1 MHKKVTAS
9 YFISANI
16 VGTDLAPADWG
27 AKIAFPPRK
36 NGSAIRK
43 TPEARLIVGFQLR
56 SAPVSPPGEPGFS
69 GISGTEAGRSGQS
82 FRVFPAGTS
91 QKDLEC
97 GIFWICVRAEL
108 IESPINLA
116 ALTSGQRWHTNA
128 RNTHEWLLPFVS
140 FRAKPNPALPAA
152 GKKKKGKRENRLP
165 PFSSNSLFNFKV
177 LYWQG
182 SAWAEP
188 RPRTKTRVLSK
199 QKRKQLWH
207 YIIAN
212 TIRTIIISTETV
224 SVCPPAPVFFSF
236 CMHHLWGGQSRNF
249 PFLSSNCDGP
259 RKGLHQ
265 TVSTHVEAKR
275 RQRWKSDR
283 SKWVSAEMLV
293 PLIRHDTCEQKHP
306 VFGLRGV

>member
-1 MHKKVTAS
+1 MHQKVTAS

-16 VGTDLAPADWG
+16 VGTDLAAAEWG
-27 AKIAFPPRK
+27 SEIAFPPRT
-36 NGSAIRK
+36 NRSAIRK
-43 TPEARLIVGFQLR
+43 LPEARLIVGFQLR

-82 FRVFPAGTS
+82 FRVFPAATS

-97 GIFWICVRAEL
+97 GIFRICVRAEL

-152 GKKKKGKRENRLP
+152 GIKKKEKERIASLRSVPIHFSISRCFIGKALPERSQGREQKHGRFRSKKKATVALYYSKHNQNNNNKHRNG
-165 PFSSNSLFNFKV
+165 FSSPS
-177 LYWQG
+177 
-182 SAWAEP
+182 
-188 RPRTKTRVLSK
+188 
-199 QKRKQLWH
+199 
-207 YIIAN
+207 
-212 TIRTIIISTETV
+212 ST
-224 SVCPPAPVFFSF
+224 CFFSF
-236 CMHHLWGGQSRNF
+236 CTRRLWGGQSRNF

-259 RKGLHQ
+259 WKGLHQ

-283 SKWVSAEMLV
+283 SK
-293 PLIRHDTCEQKHP
+293 
-306 VFGLRGV
+306 

>member
-1 MHKKVTAS
+1 M
-9 YFISANI
+9 Y
-16 VGTDLAPADWG
+16 VGPDLAPADRG
-27 AKIAFPPRK
+27 AKIAFSPRT
-36 NGSAIRK
+36 NQSAIRK
-43 TPEARLIVGFQLR
+43 APEARLIVGFQLR

-69 GISGTEAGRSGQS
+69 GISATEAGRSGQS
-82 FRVFPAGTS
+82 FRVFPAATS
-91 QKDLEC
+91 QKDQEC
-97 GIFWICVRAEL
+97 GIFRICVRAEL

-116 ALTSGQRWHTNA
+116 ALTSGQRWHTRA

-152 GKKKKGKRENRLP
+152 GKKKGKGENRLP

-188 RPRTKTRVLSK
+188 RPRTKTRALSK
-199 QKRKQLWH
+199 QKREQLWH
-207 YIIAN
+207 YITAN
-212 TIRTIIISTETV
+212 TIRTIIISTEIV
-224 SVCPPAPVFFSF
+224 SICPPAPFFFFFPSVRTVS
-236 CMHHLWGGQSRNF
+236 GGVRAGIY

-259 RKGLHQ
+259 WKGLHQ

-293 PLIRHDTCEQKHP
+293 PLIRRDTCEQKHL